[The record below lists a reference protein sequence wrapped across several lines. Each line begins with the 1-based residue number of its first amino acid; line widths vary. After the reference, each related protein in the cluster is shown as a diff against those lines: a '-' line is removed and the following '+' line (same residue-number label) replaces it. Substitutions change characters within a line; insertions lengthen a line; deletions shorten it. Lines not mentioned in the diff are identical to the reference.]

1 MMLTVAEKLKQTSR
15 AVVEAGPEKTA
26 QHVIPL
32 LHVLLPLSLLTSLLS
47 SLLLLL
53 KKYHYLSNYYYY
65 YYYHYHS
72 HYHHYYHYYFHCYF
86 YYYYL
91 LPLILSHNS
100 HGSSEQGLLFHLY
113 LRSFSSV

>member
-53 KKYHYLSNYYYY
+53 QQYHYLSNYDY

-72 HYHHYYHYYFHCYF
+72 HYHQHYHYYF
-86 YYYYL
+86 YYYYYL
-91 LPLILSHNS
+91 LSLILSHFTRLQRTGFTFPS
-100 HGSSEQGLLFHLY
+100 LPVF
-113 LRSFSSV
+113 V

>member
-15 AVVEAGPEKTA
+15 AVVEAGPVQTA

-53 KKYHYLSNYYYY
+53 QQYHYLSNYYYY
-65 YYYHYHS
+65 YYYYHS
-72 HYHHYYHYYFHCYF
+72 HYHHYYFHCYF

-113 LRSFSSV
+113 LCSFSSV

>member
-15 AVVEAGPEKTA
+15 AVVEAGPEQTA

-47 SLLLLL
+47 SLLLQQ
-53 KKYHYLSNYYYY
+53 YHYLSNYDYYY
-65 YYYHYHS
+65 YYYHS
-72 HYHHYYHYYFHCYF
+72 HYHHYYHHYFHYYF
-86 YYYYL
+86 YYYHL

-113 LRSFSSV
+113 LCSFSSV

>member
-53 KKYHYLSNYYYY
+53 QQYHYLSNYYYY
-65 YYYHYHS
+65 YYHFHYH
-72 HYHHYYHYYFHCYF
+72 HYYFHCYF

-113 LRSFSSV
+113 LCSFSS

>member
-15 AVVEAGPEKTA
+15 AVVEAGPGQTA

-53 KKYHYLSNYYYY
+53 QQYHYLSNYDYYY
-65 YYYHYHS
+65 YYSNS
-72 HYHHYYHYYFHCYF
+72 HYHHYYHYYF

-100 HGSSEQGLLFHLY
+100 QGSSEQGLLFHLY
-113 LRSFSSV
+113 LCSFSSV